1 MKQFIGQTLLT
12 SQSNSKL
19 QGTIVNT
26 KKIMII
32 SVINK
37 RNKESIL
44 VLVHN
49 NDHHHIQSRSPL
61 SNVQTQMKKK

>member
-44 VLVHN
+44 VYN